1 MSHVHIHRGDQ
12 GIPFRFSVSQPLAYR
27 FNHMPK
33 SVNTERAMPKEE
45 HMRGSRP
52 SPPEQVEFDF
62 PLMMEGKLVGNP
74 QFEGVTRRFR
84 IGREAIGKAIE
95 IDGLEM
101 PMQDIYDA
109 FFFDI
114 WMRLKKDV
122 WSREPTEG
130 VVLIGV
136 DDFT

>member
-1 MSHVHIHRGDQ
+1 MSITR
-12 GIPFRFSVSQPLAYR
+12 
-27 FNHMPK
+27 N
-33 SVNTERAMPKEE
+33 
-45 HMRGSRP
+45 MRGSAT
-52 SPPEQVEFDF
+52 SISEHVEFDF
-62 PLMMEGKLVGNP
+62 PLVMEGTLVGDP
-74 QFEGVTRRFR
+74 QFEGMTRRFR

-95 IDGLEM
+95 IDGLNM

-114 WMRLKKDV
+114 WMRLKRDV
-122 WSREPTEG
+122 WSRKPEGG